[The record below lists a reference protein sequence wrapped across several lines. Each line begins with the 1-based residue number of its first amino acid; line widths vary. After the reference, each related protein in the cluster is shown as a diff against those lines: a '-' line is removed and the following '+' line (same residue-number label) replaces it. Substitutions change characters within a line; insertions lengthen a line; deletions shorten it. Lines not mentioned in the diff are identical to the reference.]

1 MQPPAIPVSRK
12 CHDAPSSA
20 AGAGVSVI
28 PFVVNPQVRG
38 TDLSLVIEGDAGYS
52 LHGAIRKS
60 SVMAWV
66 GGPKARPVLP
76 VGWFSACGWG

>member
-1 MQPPAIPVSRK
+1 MISK
-12 CHDAPSSA
+12 LFTS
-20 AGAGVSVI
+20 
-28 PFVVNPQVRG
+28 
-38 TDLSLVIEGDAGYS
+38 
-52 LHGAIRKS
+52 KS

>member
-52 LHGAIRKS
+52 LHGAILTS
-60 SVMAWV
+60 SDMTVCRSRV
-66 GGPKARPVLP
+66 TLRTTESTTSPG
-76 VGWFSACGWG
+76 